1 MFKNGVGKGQKGVWR
16 LALSYNF
23 LKDGSMVD
31 SFSMLSRLRY
41 LNLKGNKFIQF
52 PHAITQMPALE
63 ILDFSKNELSSLPAQ
78 PGHLV
83 KLKVLSLTS
92 NKIHTLPSYLVEF
105 AVLKVFK
112 VDQNPV
118 EWPPA
123 HVLGPLIESVPTKSK
138 TNNTSGG
145 KKKTKEEDLR
155 PWIESMKVWM
165 AQQTPGSENAPRRGE
180 EEAYLASEEEPS
192 SATSIENPGAR
203 DWPEAS
209 ENSYMLAPSSQA
221 TIRRTQPLRGDTPD
235 LVFSQRNI
243 STTFS
248 EDSLLRS
255 SSPSHFSPAN
265 HSRDASVSSFTS
277 PPSASTDASFHSHSR
292 NLSVNFPHLSSQ
304 SIQGHT
310 RGASYTPAQRNSG
323 QLTAKKSLPDLRQS
337 HAKIIRERRGDA
349 GEEVVTMVAPDTIP
363 QETGIR
369 SPPRLASALRP
380 KRVSRVMGRKA
391 SVDLLPRKMGEMTSH
406 DMVDRNASHDSIL
419 DESRNSYFRRLS
431 TLPASSISKAIP
443 PFLLKF
449 IDSIRGI
456 LFALSQLH
464 SSLRQYLVF
473 AVNERVSSV
482 FGRVMEPAEMYMNK
496 LINALDRFDSMSR
509 RGTPPTQA
517 IQNLFD
523 ATKESVAVFGKVA
536 AVLKMQVPAMRGN
549 DVRYTRTLMVNVY
562 GAMAEVAS
570 SWKAMT
576 GLLPEVKMLLFIDA
590 PGVRGGMAG
599 QKMVA
604 NGSFTGRTPISP
616 IIERRESRSTQSST
630 LESSP
635 LNLERQQQ
643 QQQQQ
648 QAEIDD
654 SPTAHA
660 ERRAGVR
667 GHGVGTERRH
677 AGSYS
682 SLDVERGMM
691 MGSPLAKSMSI
702 GMREDE
708 GHRRGESGTIHLPTP
723 DEEDEE
729 EDEEEYSS
737 MRHMLGAVSPQ
748 PASGRTS
755 QQRHRPASSSG
766 SSHAL
771 YLPPNL
777 PHHPPRQLSVDVRA
791 PTSASATL
799 FDEDLLDVIETAT
812 EAAFACWLKLS
823 EEIGALSPQISR
835 SAHRNN
841 SSVSSVSSQSQGH
854 LDSAR
859 MALPFFTPLGAHSR
873 RPSTISPKSHAELVH
888 NLSVAEQVTATLRE
902 SLLRLRA
909 DPLAYSHTT
918 LPDDAQS
925 FIKIVVKVS
934 ELVKAMSGTH
944 PFPISVRQAVGKL
957 TQATRECAILIQVSS
972 LRPGRGTPA
981 PTAPLSSG
989 RSVIPISRADST
1001 TGIGSGYTSS
1011 HHGPQSSTDDLSHL
1025 HPPSSAGPSHV
1036 STPLYTPSSSTTSF
1050 EHFHHTSS
1058 SSGMT
1063 TNASGL
1069 RDLQLPS
1076 RLGHAPFGRNRSGN
1090 GSAQMTLPSIQM
1102 PVPYVNGGAVGQ
1114 ANQAR
1119 SAQASQVAF

>member
-1 MFKNGVGKGQKGVWR
+1 
-16 LALSYNF
+16 
-23 LKDGSMVD
+23 
-31 SFSMLSRLRY
+31 
-41 LNLKGNKFIQF
+41 
-52 PHAITQMPALE
+52 
-63 ILDFSKNELSSLPAQ
+63 
-78 PGHLV
+78 
-83 KLKVLSLTS
+83 
-92 NKIHTLPSYLVEF
+92 
-105 AVLKVFK
+105 
-112 VDQNPV
+112 
-118 EWPPA
+118 
-123 HVLGPLIESVPTKSK
+123 
-138 TNNTSGG
+138 
-145 KKKTKEEDLR
+145 
-155 PWIESMKVWM
+155 
-165 AQQTPGSENAPRRGE
+165 
-180 EEAYLASEEEPS
+180 
-192 SATSIENPGAR
+192 
-203 DWPEAS
+203 
-209 ENSYMLAPSSQA
+209 
-221 TIRRTQPLRGDTPD
+221 
-235 LVFSQRNI
+235 
-243 STTFS
+243 
-248 EDSLLRS
+248 
-255 SSPSHFSPAN
+255 
-265 HSRDASVSSFTS
+265 
-277 PPSASTDASFHSHSR
+277 
-292 NLSVNFPHLSSQ
+292 
-304 SIQGHT
+304 
-310 RGASYTPAQRNSG
+310 
-323 QLTAKKSLPDLRQS
+323 
-337 HAKIIRERRGDA
+337 
-349 GEEVVTMVAPDTIP
+349 
-363 QETGIR
+363 
-369 SPPRLASALRP
+369 
-380 KRVSRVMGRKA
+380 
-391 SVDLLPRKMGEMTSH
+391 
-406 DMVDRNASHDSIL
+406 
-419 DESRNSYFRRLS
+419 
-431 TLPASSISKAIP
+431 
-443 PFLLKF
+443 
-449 IDSIRGI
+449 
-456 LFALSQLH
+456 
-464 SSLRQYLVF
+464 
-473 AVNERVSSV
+473 
-482 FGRVMEPAEMYMNK
+482 
-496 LINALDRFDSMSR
+496 
-509 RGTPPTQA
+509 
-517 IQNLFD
+517 
-523 ATKESVAVFGKVA
+523 
-536 AVLKMQVPAMRGN
+536 
-549 DVRYTRTLMVNVY
+549 
-562 GAMAEVAS
+562 
-570 SWKAMT
+570 
-576 GLLPEVKMLLFIDA
+576 
-590 PGVRGGMAG
+590 
-599 QKMVA
+599 
-604 NGSFTGRTPISP
+604 
-616 IIERRESRSTQSST
+616 
-630 LESSP
+630 
-635 LNLERQQQ
+635 
-643 QQQQQ
+643 
-648 QAEIDD
+648 
-654 SPTAHA
+654 
-660 ERRAGVR
+660 
-667 GHGVGTERRH
+667 
-677 AGSYS
+677 
-682 SLDVERGMM
+682 

-823 EEIGALSPQISR
+823 EEIGALPQISR

-841 SSVSSVSSQSQGH
+841 SSVSSVSSQSQVH

-989 RSVIPISRADST
+989 RSVIPISRAGSA